1 MLQIKVIFWVNK
13 YKKKS
18 YYLSDYQLFYW
29 LDFGNIQMDTSKS
42 NNLVS
47 NTSNGNIIY
56 VYGIGQ
62 ANESDLYSLFTN
74 CGRIL
79 RVNVIK
85 NPKTGQ
91 SKGYGF
97 VVFETYEE
105 AYFAVHNMN
114 GFIFNQRPLQVLFK

>member
-1 MLQIKVIFWVNK
+1 MNGVNINT
-13 YKKKS
+13 
-18 YYLSDYQLFYW
+18 
-29 LDFGNIQMDTSKS
+29 GNSVGSMPMDTSKP
-42 NNLVS
+42 NNFGNLPGNSTINV
-47 NTSNGNIIY
+47 NNGHIIY
-56 VYGIGQ
+56 VYGLGQ

-79 RVNVIK
+79 RVNTIK

-105 AYFAVHNMN
+105 AYYAVHNMN
-114 GFIFNQRPLQVLFK
+114 GYIFNNRPLQVC